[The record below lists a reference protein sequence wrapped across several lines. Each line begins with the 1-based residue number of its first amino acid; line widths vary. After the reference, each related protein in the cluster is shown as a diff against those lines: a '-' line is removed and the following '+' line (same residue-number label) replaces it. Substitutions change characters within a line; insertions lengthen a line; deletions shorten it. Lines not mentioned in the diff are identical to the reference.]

1 MKLLIVDDE
10 ELTRVGVIS
19 SINWQSI
26 GIDEVLQADDGMNG
40 LEMARMHKPDIILCD
55 VRMPRL
61 DGIQMLEQLETI
73 LPDVV
78 PVFMSGYSDK
88 EYLKAAIKLKA
99 VNYIEK
105 PLDPLEIQ
113 DAVIEARDLCLERKR
128 TRHNESIHSMEN
140 ASRLALLLTQP
151 YAHAKEN
158 IDQLLAELSLSISP
172 STSFTAIVLK
182 TETEEELPI
191 NEAGAMYM
199 SVREFLKTFH
209 IDCIFAEKRV
219 QYMVI
224 SCLARLP
231 VLPPGKALRSS
242 SASFIPAIPA
252 SALQQGTP

>member
-128 TRHNESIHSMEN
+128 TDTTNPSIPWKMPPAWPFCLPS
-140 ASRLALLLTQP
+140 LTLKQ
-151 YAHAKEN
+151 KKT
-158 IDQLLAELSLSISP
+158 L
-172 STSFTAIVLK
+172 TS
-182 TETEEELPI
+182 
-191 NEAGAMYM
+191 
-199 SVREFLKTFH
+199 
-209 IDCIFAEKRV
+209 CW
-219 QYMVI
+219 Q
-224 SCLARLP
+224 
-231 VLPPGKALRSS
+231 
-242 SASFIPAIPA
+242 SFPFP
-252 SALQQGTP
+252 